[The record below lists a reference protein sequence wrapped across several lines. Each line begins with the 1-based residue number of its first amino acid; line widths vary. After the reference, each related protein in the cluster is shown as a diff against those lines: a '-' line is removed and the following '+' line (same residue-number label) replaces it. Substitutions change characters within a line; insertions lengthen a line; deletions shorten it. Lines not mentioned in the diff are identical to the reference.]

1 MPQRHPSRVLSSP
14 AIVRGRALWLALG
27 FKNAR
32 AFQRAK
38 SAGHIDLP
46 LYPMPGQAR
55 GWYARAD
62 ELADYLA
69 KRRSG
74 GGVAV
79 APAGKHSGNDAPDN
93 KAGGKGGSM
102 T

>member
-1 MPQRHPSRVLSSP
+1 MPHHHPSRVLSPP
-14 AIVRGRALWLALG
+14 ATVSGRALWLALG

-46 LYPMPGQAR
+46 LYPIPTQAR
-55 GWYARAD
+55 GWCARAD
-62 ELADYLA
+62 ELAGYLA
-69 KRRSG
+69 KRRT
-74 GGVAV
+74 GVCTAETS
-79 APAGKHSGNDAPDN
+79 AGKHPRNDAPDN
-93 KAGGKGGSM
+93 KTCGKGGPM